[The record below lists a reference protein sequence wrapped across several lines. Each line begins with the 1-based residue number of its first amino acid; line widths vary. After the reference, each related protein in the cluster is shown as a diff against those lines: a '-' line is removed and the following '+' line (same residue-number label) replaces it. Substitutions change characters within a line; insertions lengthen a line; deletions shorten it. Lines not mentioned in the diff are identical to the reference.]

1 MGLFEHARHSDEH
14 HGKDCYHPSDDEEGG
29 AVVVLFGGRIS
40 ARCRLAIAPL

>member
-14 HGKDCYHPSDDEEGG
+14 HGKDCYHPSDDEESG
-29 AVVVLFGGRIS
+29 AVVVFGGRIS